1 MIWNYGLHWHVDR
14 VWWGSPSRGDAGL
27 LYGATNRNAPEGQV
41 VDFRE
46 QIGIYALYADY
57 ELVYV
62 GQAGTGGTRLFNRLN
77 AHRSDHLSERWDRFS
92 WFGARGV
99 DDSVEGGYQLSDF
112 DSVSEYTGSEDTEI
126 LMTSAV
132 NILEA
137 VSIAISEPRLNLQR
151 GNWKTEGILQFYQ
164 WWDNQWWEE

>member
-14 VWWGSPSRGDAGL
+14 VWWGNPGDAGRL
-27 LYGATNRNAPEGQV
+27 SGATNRNAPEGQV

-92 WFGARGV
+92 WFGALCV
-99 DDSVEGGYQLSDF
+99 DDQYQLSNF
-112 DSVSEYTGSEDTEI
+112 DSVSEYTGCEDAHI
-126 LMTSAV
+126 WDFMASAV
-132 NILEA
+132 SILEA

-151 GNWKTEGILQFYQ
+151 GSWNAQGIPQYYQ
-164 WWDNQWWEE
+164 WWNDEWWEE

>member
-14 VWWGSPSRGDAGL
+14 VWWGSPSPGDAGI
-27 LYGATNRNAPEGQV
+27 LYGAKNRNAPQEHV

-92 WFGARGV
+92 WFGALDV
-99 DDSVEGGYQLSDF
+99 DNQYQLSNF
-112 DSVSEYTGSEDTEI
+112 DSVSEYTGCEDAGI
-126 LMTSAV
+126 QNFMASAV
-132 NILEA
+132 SILEA

-151 GNWKTEGILQFYQ
+151 GSWNAQGIPQYYQ
-164 WWDNQWWEE
+164 WWDDQWWEA